1 MSWQWPV
8 VRALVLFALVLG
20 GAAPSPAGEGER
32 VTTRDL
38 LESPDRW
45 HGQPV
50 VLVGTVTSLEAKTSA
65 RDNSYFTFRLADEAG
80 SVTVFAYGNPEVR
93 NGHRVRVE
101 GIFHKVK
108 RVGTHTFRNQVDATG
123 IRPSSDAPR
132 P

>member
-1 MSWQWPV
+1 MSRPRSV
-8 VRALVLFALVLG
+8 ASTLVLLALVLG
-20 GAAPSPAGEGER
+20 GAVPTPAGEGER

-50 VLVGTVTSLEAKTSA
+50 VLVGTVTHLEARTSQ
-65 RDNSYFTFRLADEAG
+65 RSNNYFTFRLADEAG
-80 SVTVFAYGNPEVR
+80 AVVVFSYGNPDVG

-108 RVGTHTFRNQVDATG
+108 RVGTYTFRNQVDATG